1 MRGSVAPAPLW
12 GWAVTLR
19 AARLSCGASRQ
30 PLPKEASS
38 TQGQCPAI
46 PAHPPRSHWPPVPC
60 PCPTL
65 AVFSYPLIYACFI

>member
-38 TQGQCPAI
+38 TQGLCPAI
-46 PAHPPRSHWPPVPC
+46 LHGATGLLFLVPAPPWP
-60 PCPTL
+60 
-65 AVFSYPLIYACFI
+65 CFLTR